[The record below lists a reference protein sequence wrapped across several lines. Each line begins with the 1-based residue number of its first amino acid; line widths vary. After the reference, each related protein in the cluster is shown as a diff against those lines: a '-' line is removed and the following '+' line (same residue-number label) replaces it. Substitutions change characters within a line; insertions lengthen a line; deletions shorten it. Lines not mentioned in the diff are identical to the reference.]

1 MKAAAEPSAPARM
14 RIQTLLVAVIGDP
27 GAGKTRLLAELAAD
41 RVSLGARVEG
51 ILAVAGPRAAPD
63 KGAAEYRLRII
74 GYNAELP
81 WARRDDSIEPPY
93 VFDEETRRRLGA
105 WAEGLQRTAP
115 PHLVVL
121 DEFGKFES
129 RGEGLM
135 PLWPALV
142 AARPQIVVASVR
154 RGLVEVIEW
163 KLGRTF
169 DVIID
174 ASAPDALDRLRA
186 ICADYGEWTRLGL
199 YGGAAGG
206 IEMSAGAAL
215 HAAQVP
221 LRGLAMSSVQAAMM
235 TLAGQGMGR
244 PGRVVWV
251 PFISAGLKSLSPAG
265 NRVRPMLAI
274 VMQGL
279 LFGGAV
285 QALGWNF
292 LSVTLGGALVG
303 AWAAAQGVFLQYL
316 MIGEDLVRSYD
327 AVTRWLAA
335 NTPLTAP
342 SLPVAIGLW
351 ALLHAGVAAAFA
363 FTVHR
368 LRRPPKM
375 LQEVLDRELLPAQ
388 AGRAAPRRGWRRL
401 AEFARWQFWLP
412 LLVVMAIMR
421 LTGGSWE
428 SLGWLLL
435 RFVTVAAVLLAVL
448 SLLKPAHWAEWL
460 RARGWWGP
468 SLAFA
473 SAMEKRARE

>member
-1 MKAAAEPSAPARM
+1 MSDAAPSPTGPAS
-14 RIQTLLVAVIGDP
+14 LLVAVTGDP

-41 RVSLGARVEG
+41 RLALGARVEG
-51 ILAVAGPRAAPD
+51 LLAVAGARAEPD

-74 GYNAELP
+74 GRDTDLP
-81 WARRDDSIEPPY
+81 WAVRRDDTDPPY
-93 VFDEETRRRLGA
+93 AFDDETKRRLHE
-105 WAEGLQRTAP
+105 WAEGLRQAAP
-115 PHLVVL
+115 AHLLVL
-121 DEFGKFES
+121 DEFGKFET

-135 PLWPALV
+135 PLWPALM
-142 AARPQIVVASVR
+142 AARPHIVVASVR
-154 RGLVEVIEW
+154 RGLTEVIEW

-174 ASAPDALDRLRA
+174 ANAPDALDRLRG

-221 LRGLAMSSVQAAMM
+221 LRGMAMSSVQAAMM
-235 TLAGQGMGR
+235 TLAGTGMSR

-265 NRVRPMLAI
+265 SRVRPMLAI

-285 QALGWNF
+285 QALGWN
-292 LSVTLGGALVG
+292 LVSVTLGGALVG

-316 MIGEDLVRSYD
+316 MLGEDLVRSYD
-327 AVTRWLAA
+327 TVVRWLADH
-335 NTPLTAP
+335 TPLTAP
-342 SLPVAIGLW
+342 SLPVAVGLW
-351 ALLHAGVAAAFA
+351 ALLHATASGGFA

-368 LRRPPKM
+368 LRRPPKL
-375 LQEVLDRELLPAQ
+375 LQEVLDRELRPAP
-388 AGRAAPRRGWRRL
+388 AIAAPGRRGWGRL
-401 AEFARWQFWLP
+401 GEFLRWQFWLP
-412 LLVVMAIMR
+412 LLVVIALMR
-421 LTGGSWE
+421 ATGGSWE
-428 SLGWLLL
+428 AVGWLAL
-435 RFVTVAAVLLAVL
+435 RFVAVGAVLLALL
-448 SLLKPAHWAEWL
+448 SLLRPARWAEWL

-473 SAMEKRARE
+473 SAFGKRTGKP